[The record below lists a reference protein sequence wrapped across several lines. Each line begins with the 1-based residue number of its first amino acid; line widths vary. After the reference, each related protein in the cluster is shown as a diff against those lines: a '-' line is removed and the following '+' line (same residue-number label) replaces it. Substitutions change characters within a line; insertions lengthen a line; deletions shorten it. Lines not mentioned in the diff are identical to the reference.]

1 MASIQNDRLC
11 SRNSRNN
18 TFPFGPM
25 PRQDPPSVRGLADL
39 LGLNGPPGPP
49 RPDAQRE
56 LANRSPQDDP
66 NPGAAGTTVAAANHP
81 ATSTLDQRQRQQP
94 SPLITVNTTTTTTST
109 TVTVH
114 PDAYADPHNL
124 QVYNL
129 QQLGIAPQL
138 ALSVGERTP
147 IAQSPQ
153 TPTSES
159 SQIPEISLNTGQ
171 KTPGEGSV
179 EIRDDIDLPSP
190 ADSSESEVSAWY
202 NESF

>member
-1 MASIQNDRLC
+1 MASMQNDRLC

-39 LGLNGPPGPP
+39 LGLTGPPGPP

-56 LANRSPQDDP
+56 LANRSSQDDP
-66 NPGAAGTTVAAANHP
+66 SPGAAGTTVAAANRP
-81 ATSTLDQRQRQQP
+81 ATGTLDQRQRQQP
-94 SPLITVNTTTTTTST
+94 NPQITVITTTST
-109 TVTVH
+109 TTYII
-114 PDAYADPHNL
+114 PGDNYAGPQSL
-124 QVYNL
+124 PIYYPP
-129 QQLGIAPQL
+129 QLGIAPQP

-153 TPTSES
+153 TPTSDS

-171 KTPGEGSV
+171 KTPGEGSA
-179 EIRDDIDLPSP
+179 ENRDDIDLPSP
-190 ADSSESEVSAWY
+190 SDSSESEVSAWY